1 MGEIDMPHG
10 ATGGEEGDE
19 WRVMM
24 EMLGDFLF
32 ILDPSGSIIKAN
44 PAASHKLGYSAD
56 ELTSMS
62 IFDLYQPDR
71 RAEAEEI
78 YSQIISGERYLC
90 DIPFFARDGRLIAVE
105 TKITPGRFRG
115 RESVFSL
122 SRDIS
127 AGKALEYE
135 LRIAFEK
142 LKTVLDSVSAYIW
155 SGIVDPAG
163 KFSFIYQSP
172 ALETITGRRASF
184 FSGGLETWFGIV
196 HDDEREL
203 VREQYRG
210 LVTGESSYC
219 EESYK
224 IIHEGGEERWVR
236 DSVLVRAMGD
246 GRMRLDGVITDI
258 TERRRAIQALELSEG
273 RLRGIL
279 SSMAD
284 MVFAFDAETR
294 FLFYHTPDEG
304 RLYTGPEHF
313 IGRTHD
319 EIMPREI
326 NDLFRPAF
334 EKVRSGGEAEFEYW
348 LDVHGERRCFSTK
361 MSPLTRNGIFEGAVA
376 VVRDITVH
384 KDMEESLVASERR
397 YRELFNTI
405 HDGSTLV
412 DMEGR
417 IIDSNPPFLE
427 LLGYDAGELS
437 GMTVWDITPPQWHA
451 MEREII
457 EGQVLDRGYS
467 EVYRK
472 EYRARDGRVIPVE
485 VQRCLLRDTG
495 GRPEGMW
502 VIVRALEQRG

>member
-1 MGEIDMPHG
+1 MGDSDTPRG
-10 ATGGEEGDE
+10 VTGGDESDE
-19 WRVMM
+19 WRAMM

-32 ILDPSGSIIKAN
+32 ILDPSGSIILAN
-44 PAASHKLGYSAD
+44 PAASRRLGYSAD
-56 ELTSMS
+56 ELSAMS
-62 IFDLYQPDR
+62 VFDLYRPDR

-78 YSQIISGERYLC
+78 YSQIMAGERYLC
-90 DIPFFARDGRLIAVE
+90 DIPLLARDGRLIDVE

-115 RESVFSL
+115 REAVFSL

-127 AGKALEYE
+127 AGKAMEYE

-142 LKTVLDSVSAYIW
+142 LKTILDSVSAYIW
-155 SGIVDPAG
+155 SGIVDPSG
-163 KFSFIYQSP
+163 SFSFIYQSP
-172 ALETITGRRASF
+172 VVETITGRRASY

-196 HDDEREL
+196 HDEEREL
-203 VREQYRG
+203 IREQYRR
-210 LVTGESSYC
+210 LVTGETSYS

-224 IIHEGGEERWVR
+224 IIHESGEERWVR
-236 DSVLVRAMGD
+236 DSVLARAMGD
-246 GRMRLDGVITDI
+246 GRVRLDGVIADI

-284 MVFAFDAETR
+284 MVFAFDADTR
-294 FLFYHTPDEG
+294 FIFYHAPDEG
-304 RLYTGPEHF
+304 RLYAAPDHF
-313 IGRTHD
+313 IGRTHA

-326 NDLFRPAF
+326 DDLFRPAF
-334 EKVRSGGEAEFEYW
+334 ETARGGGETEFEYW
-348 LDVHGERRCFSTK
+348 LDVQGERRCFSSK
-361 MSPLTRNGIFEGAVA
+361 MSPITRNGVFEGAVA
-376 VVRDITVH
+376 VVRDITAH
-384 KDMEESLVASERR
+384 KVMEETLVVSERR
-397 YRELFNTI
+397 YRELFNTV

-427 LLGYDAGELS
+427 LLGYDAGELA
-437 GMTVWDITPPQWHA
+437 GMTVWDITPPRWHA

-472 EYRARDGRVIPVE
+472 EYLAKDGRAVPVE